1 MAEILNAHGSK
12 NDIFVAAMTPR
23 DFASDDDLRAFVR
36 RLCDRGGPFGGDGVY
51 FYDAVPDLP
60 EAWFFNPDGSS
71 AEFCGNGMRCLGR
84 VVLDQRGADAAV
96 IRSGGAQYTVRR
108 AATTGE
114 GVRQISLEHPAVDFA
129 PRTPVVAGRNPL
141 TEARLPGLD
150 PALEFTA
157 VTTGNPHLVAVI
169 DKYVESDLIAMGER
183 VAASPDVFP
192 AGANLS
198 VLLPLEPA
206 EVFVRTFERGAG
218 LTASCGSGMAA
229 SRAVYSRTGRID
241 PERRV
246 VVRNAGGPAT
256 VSLLV
261 RQDQWHPVLEGN
273 ATFVYR
279 AEIDPSAVARGL
291 RDETAAREPYADE
304 IRAYAALDE
313 RNAARLRAVGV
324 ETAARQIPHFSS
336 LTIRVTRRA
345 AAHLAHLGWR
355 TVSALG
361 HTETASVRPGATISP
376 STCRGRS
383 VSALIWTRRA
393 WKRSSE
399 RSWRRPRASTRPATR
414 TQPQAPEG
422 ARMPTSSSPSSSL
435 APGSRVK
442 PPGRRPALA
451 TTTHRARRRSG
462 STPSRRTVKSQ
473 AGSDSFVAPVTA

>member
-60 EAWFFNPDGSS
+60 QAWFFNPDGSS

-129 PRTPVVAGRNPL
+129 PRTPVVAGRNPV

-246 VVRNAGGPAT
+246 VVRNAGGWPPSRYWSARTSGIRFWRAT
-256 VSLLV
+256 PRSSTTP
-261 RQDQWHPVLEGN
+261 RSTHPQWP
-273 ATFVYR
+273 
-279 AEIDPSAVARGL
+279 
-291 RDETAAREPYADE
+291 
-304 IRAYAALDE
+304 
-313 RNAARLRAVGV
+313 GV
-324 ETAARQIPHFSS
+324 CGAGS
-336 LTIRVTRRA
+336 RRA
-345 AAHLAHLGWR
+345 SPTPTR
-355 TVSALG
+355 
-361 HTETASVRPGATISP
+361 SVPTPP
-376 STCRGRS
+376 STSGTPRGSARS
-383 VSALIWTRRA
+383 AS
-393 WKRSSE
+393 
-399 RSWRRPRASTRPATR
+399 RPRPRP
-414 TQPQAPEG
+414 
-422 ARMPTSSSPSSSL
+422 SSPVRSRK
-435 APGSRVK
+435 PGES
-442 PPGRRPALA
+442 
-451 TTTHRARRRSG
+451 RRR
-462 STPSRRTVKSQ
+462 TI
-473 AGSDSFVAPVTA
+473 